1 MISLKEKG
9 KGVNVATSIQQVK
22 NPSIRRKL
30 ESLSRTIDHE
40 TVVDDQTCPALVS
53 KEPSHFLSHS
63 YDIPIKDGVGL
74 MDIAVFRLAKSQ
86 AKAGE
91 ALTYHFAGSIIQ
103 VKAGPDGQTYS
114 LNCQAA
120 R

>member
-1 MISLKEKG
+1 
-9 KGVNVATSIQQVK
+9 
-22 NPSIRRKL
+22 
-30 ESLSRTIDHE
+30 
-40 TVVDDQTCPALVS
+40 
-53 KEPSHFLSHS
+53 
-63 YDIPIKDGVGL
+63 